1 MKIVWRITMPSL
13 KVKLRGPKCIWELW
27 FWLPEFHVIQS
38 WKYKS
43 ICIRNTYFMDYCD
56 LSIYMLVYA
65 PVLSMSCRTISM
77 WFWMC
82 GYMCGHCML
91 AFICMWVLSFT
102 SSFVDVPYTCHTICI
117 QQICYVYIV
126 YVSLKYISFNG
137 KALNSKTHLLDQ
149 YGWKVWSQIHTS
161 DVFCVLKNCIINFI

>member
-1 MKIVWRITMPSL
+1 MKLPLGFYFGCLNFMLFKVENISL
-13 KVKLRGPKCIWELW
+13 YVLGIPISWTT
-27 FWLPEFHVIQS
+27 VICQ
-38 WKYKS
+38 YTCY
-43 ICIRNTYFMDYCD
+43 IH
-56 LSIYMLVYA
+56 MLLF
-65 PVLSMSCRTISM
+65 LSMSCRTISM
-77 WFWMC
+77 WFLVC
-82 GYMCGHCML
+82 VYMFAHCML

-161 DVFCVLKNCIINFI
+161 DVFYVLKKCIINFI